1 MTAVH
6 LRGLDRGSNLPER
19 RLLEED
25 ALRTLQE
32 ADEKVLCSVFAH
44 GRENHDH
51 PCCLL
56 VSSKMKDEI
65 GLAFS
70 RPRAGMSKPR
80 IGNAYEQGGCVADAH
95 PERLARCRHRR
106 SRNTSSTTTHR
117 PGRQDDCLDIGSL
130 DLTGRGDVDR
140 AFCQEN

>member
-51 PCCLL
+51 PGCLL
-56 VSSKMKDEI
+56 VSTKMKDEI

-70 RPRAGMSKPR
+70 S
-80 IGNAYEQGGCVADAH
+80 V
-95 PERLARCRHRR
+95 
-106 SRNTSSTTTHR
+106 
-117 PGRQDDCLDIGSL
+117 
-130 DLTGRGDVDR
+130 
-140 AFCQEN
+140 